1 MEAQEA
7 KREAALAVARAR
19 QDVQAAAAQARPES
33 KRWIDPEL
41 IERYARSCRTC
52 AAPDLN
58 CCRLQCF
65 MLHRNRACVV
75 SACVIEDA
83 VVRQPDLCSKPAL
96 ERH

>member
-41 IERYARSCRTC
+41 IERYARSGRVS
-52 AAPDLN
+52 AAPEIYFK
-58 CCRLQCF
+58 CRQL
-65 MLHRNRACVV
+65 
-75 SACVIEDA
+75 
-83 VVRQPDLCSKPAL
+83 L
-96 ERH
+96 EFI